1 MDKSAK
7 ILLLGRSGV
16 GKSSFINYFLGRD
29 VAEAGYGRPVTQEY
43 FIPYEVNDGRYPIT
57 IFDTKGLE
65 AKEANMQVEAI
76 ISEVKRRNGSDNVM
90 NWFHTIFYCVSM
102 GNSRFQPY
110 EAALIKRLQSEL
122 TQHIHIIITQCDKA
136 APNTIQD
143 MKKQIASQ
151 LENLDNI
158 EIYEVVSVT
167 VKKRSGAVKPKGKEA
182 VAERVFDLLLEDIAY
197 KVSVNYAKEVHVT
210 LCELV
215 GTGKLEM
222 IKFVD
227 KYVTFKNIKKAIAE
241 NNESWLGDEMENY
254 NIGEIMDEKIESY
267 LEKHEEKFSKTL
279 EAVSELYYSYQG
291 VVTDTSFEEELNSA
305 LDDIMSDFYCLEI
318 NDEEAMSHIMPRT
331 AKSEEILNDDFKI
344 YKLPK
349 VIAGI
354 FFDLLSFNKNCKEYV
369 NTLMDEMYNSIP
381 SEKEIQ
387 KSVYK
392 RIIEI
397 FSKERCAK

>member
-1 MDKSAK
+1 MDKSAR
-7 ILLLGRSGV
+7 ILLLGRTGV

-29 VAEAGYGRPVTQEY
+29 VAKAGYGRPVTQEY
-43 FIPYEVNDGRYPIT
+43 FIPYEINDGRYPIT

-76 ISEVKRRNGSDNVM
+76 ISEVKRRNGSDDVM

-122 TQHIHIIITQCDKA
+122 TQHIHIIITQCDKVD
-136 APNTIQD
+136 PNVIQD

-182 VAERVFDLLLEDIAY
+182 VSERVFDLLLEDIAY
-197 KVSVNYAKEVHVT
+197 KVSVNYAKEVHEA

-215 GTGKLEM
+215 GIGKLET

-227 KYVTFKNIKKAIAE
+227 KYATFKNIKKAIAE
-241 NNESWLGDEMENY
+241 NKESLLDHKIENY
-254 NIGEIMDEKIESY
+254 MGEIMDKVIESS
-267 LEKHEEKFSKTL
+267 LEKHEEKLSKTL
-279 EAVSELYYSYQG
+279 EAVTELYYSYQE
-291 VVTDTSFEEELNSA
+291 VVTNISFEEELNSA
-305 LDDIMSDFYCLEI
+305 LDDIMSDFYCFEI

-331 AKSEEILNDDFKI
+331 TKSEEILNDDFKV

-349 VIAGI
+349 VLSGI
-354 FFDLLSFNKNCKEYV
+354 FFDLLSLKKNCKKFVAEEY
-369 NTLMDEMYNSIP
+369 DKMYDSIP

-387 KSVYK
+387 ESIYE
-392 RIIEI
+392 EI
-397 FSKERCAK
+397 MVIFGKERYAK